1 MSAGAIAAAAAA
13 AARRRREEEETMS
26 GYSNADLNDGWEFK
40 VLRSATGAFG
50 KPERLQQALAE
61 EARAGWVLL
70 EKFDNDRVRLKR
82 PVSAKA
88 GDAGLGYDPYRTS
101 YGMSQAMMAFLI
113 VGIALGSV
121 AALLLAVFIA
131 TR

>member
-50 KPERLQQALAE
+50 KPERLQQSFGE

>member
-131 TR
+131 MR

>member
-1 MSAGAIAAAAAA
+1 
-13 AARRRREEEETMS
+13 MS